1 MTNAKHQLPR
11 TVECGGEQ
19 VALRFMG
26 PADEAGVLA
35 FARALPAHDLLFL
48 RRDITQPKVV
58 SAWLK
63 DIEVGAIV
71 TVLALRGGA
80 IVGCGAVVR
89 DTLSWSAHV
98 ADLRILI
105 SEGMRGKGLGMLLA
119 QEALAHALAG
129 GAEKL
134 MAQMTLDQKSA
145 MAMFEGLGF
154 SMEAMLREH
163 VKDRAGKKH
172 DVIVMS
178 HDVARMGARHA
189 AYGLD
194 EAF

>member
-1 MTNAKHQLPR
+1 MTAPKLPR
-11 TVECGGEQ
+11 AVDCGGDT
-19 VALRFMG
+19 VDLRLMG

-35 FARALPAHDLLFL
+35 FARALAPHDLLFL

-71 TVLALRGGA
+71 TILAVHKGA
-80 IVGCGAVVR
+80 IAGCAAVVR

-98 ADLRILI
+98 ADLRIVI
-105 SEGMRGKGLGMLLA
+105 SEGMRGKGLGALLA
-119 QEALAHALAG
+119 QEALAHALAS
-129 GAEKL
+129 GAEK
-134 MAQMTLDQKSA
+134 MTAQMTLDQKSA

-154 SMEAMLREH
+154 TMEAMLRDH
-163 VKDRAGKKH
+163 VKDRAGKTH
-172 DVIVMS
+172 DVVIMS
-178 HDVARMGARHA
+178 HDVSRMGARHA